1 MFAGIE
7 VRFGSKADLDSSG
20 LRCPLRA
27 TPDFRTWLLFV
38 LCETRP
44 DLAQESAPRFHQRGA
59 SGFNPALVMTVA
71 ASGDDRKRNRATAA
85 SGCWE
90 FFGSAPSNIVGG

>member
-1 MFAGIE
+1 MDTLFAASNMSPGDI
-7 VRFGSKADLDSSG
+7 VFMDGRSGSKAA
-20 LRCPLRA
+20 PP
-27 TPDFRTWLLFV
+27 TRTN
-38 LCETRP
+38 P
-44 DLAQESAPRFHQRGA
+44 AALAARYESAPRFHQRGA